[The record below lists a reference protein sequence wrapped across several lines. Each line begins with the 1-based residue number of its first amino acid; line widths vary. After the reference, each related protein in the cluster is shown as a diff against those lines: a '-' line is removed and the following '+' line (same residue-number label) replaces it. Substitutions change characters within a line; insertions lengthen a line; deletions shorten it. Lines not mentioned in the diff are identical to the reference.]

1 MFQEALER
9 DLAAR
14 PAFLDASCAGDAELR
29 ARVEALLAAHDE
41 AGSFLESPTQVD
53 RVAAEVLGA
62 AGSRSLAAGSRVG
75 PYEIVALLGAGG
87 MGEVYRAR
95 DERFGRDVAVKVLPR
110 HHDADPEGA
119 PRFAREARAVG
130 SISHPNILTVF
141 DVGWEE
147 GSPYLVSELLEGE
160 TLGQRL
166 RSGRLSLRECVDLAV
181 QIARGL
187 GAAHDKGVV
196 HRDLKPD
203 NVFLTRQGPVK
214 LLDFGVAKL
223 LEAQPERDSRAPSS
237 KGPGG
242 STLMGTPG
250 YMAPEQMEGRAD
262 QRSDLFA
269 LGALLYRTLTGR
281 SASVEPSTSAAPEAV
296 PAAPAFLRADD
307 VPASLQGIVARCLE
321 RRPEDRFQSAAELR
335 LALERFGDAEEARTP
350 RRRRHSRRT
359 AAAALTAAM
368 FVGALPQ
375 RGSRLA
381 PEGKPV
387 RSLAVL
393 PFRGEGEAA
402 GQDYLVDGATEGL
415 IAEIA
420 RTNPAGVRLIA
431 RSSVMPF
438 KAAGA
443 SLSEVARQLDV
454 DAVVQGTFAR
464 TGSRVRLQVRLARAP
479 SGEPRWAGT
488 YEGSVGE
495 ITWIQRQIARAVAIE
510 VAPGGDAGPEPP
522 RRRPPRT
529 AEAYE
534 AYLRGR
540 YYWNLRTEES
550 VRKAID
556 EFNRAL
562 ALDPL
567 YATAYTGLADA
578 FATLSDML
586 YLMPSRDAYA
596 RAEAA
601 SLRALSLDPLQ
612 VEAHATLGHLR
623 MHAWRWAEAEQ
634 EFRRAIELDGDYA
647 TAHHWRAWNLVC
659 TGRPEEAVAAIDTAR
674 RLDPL
679 SLIINA
685 DAAHIR
691 YFARRYDEAVE
702 QSRRTL
708 QMNPDFQEARRIL
721 FLALLRTHQEG
732 EALRELETFHA
743 SPHGGPGPSVGY
755 AYAVLGHR
763 ARALAVLRQQE
774 ARPQRQFVPP
784 YNLAVIHAGLGD
796 VERAFALLDESIAD
810 NDTESMILAAD
821 PRLDSLRED
830 LRFEALVRRMGLS
843 LRRKGEG

>member
-1 MFQEALER
+1 MFQEALES
-9 DLAAR
+9 DPAAR
-14 PAFLDASCAGDAELR
+14 SAFLDASCAGDAELR
-29 ARVEALLAAHDE
+29 VRVETLLAAHDG

-53 RVAAEVLGA
+53 RMAAEVLG
-62 AGSRSLAAGSRVG
+62 GGTSHSLAAGSRIG
-75 PYEIVALLGAGG
+75 PYEIVELLGAGG

-110 HHDADPEGA
+110 HRDADPQGA
-119 PRFAREARAVG
+119 QRFAREARAVG
-130 SISHPNILTVF
+130 SINHPNILTVF
-141 DVGWEE
+141 DVGWDQ
-147 GSPYLVSELLEGE
+147 STPFLVSELLEGE

-166 RSGRLSLRECVDLAV
+166 RSGRLSALECVGLAV
-181 QIARGL
+181 QITRGL
-187 GAAHDKGVV
+187 GAAHEKGVV

-203 NVFLTRQGPVK
+203 NVFLTRQGLVK
-214 LLDFGVAKL
+214 ILDFGVAKL
-223 LEAQPERDSRAPSS
+223 LETLPEGDPRPSS
-237 KGPGG
+237 PGPGG

-250 YMAPEQMEGRAD
+250 YMAPEQLEGRAD
-262 QRSDLFA
+262 QRADLFS
-269 LGALLYRTLTGR
+269 LGAMLYRMLTGR
-281 SASVEPSTSAAPEAV
+281 SASAEPSTAAGPGPV
-296 PAAPAFLRADD
+296 PAATAFLRTDG
-307 VPASLQGIVARCLE
+307 VPAALEGIVGRCLA
-321 RRPEDRFQSAAELR
+321 RRPEDRFQSASELR
-335 LALERFGDAEEARTP
+335 LALLRFGDAEEARA
-350 RRRRHSRRT
+350 RRRRRLSGF
-359 AAAALTAAM
+359 AAAAAAVL
-368 FVGALPQ
+368 VGALPQ
-375 RGSRLA
+375 HGSRVA
-381 PEGKPV
+381 PEGKPI

-393 PFRGEGEAA
+393 PFRGEGEAV
-402 GQDYLVDGATEGL
+402 GQDYLIDGVTDGL

-420 RTNPAGVRLIA
+420 RTNLAGVRLIS
-431 RSSVMPF
+431 RGSVMPF
-438 KAAGA
+438 KAAGTR
-443 SLSEVARQLDV
+443 LPDVARQLDV
-454 DAVVQGTFAR
+454 DTVVQGTFAR
-464 TGSRVRLQVRLARAP
+464 RGSLVRLEVRLARAP

-488 YEGSVGE
+488 YEGSLSE
-495 ITWIQRQIARAVAIE
+495 ITSIQRQIARAVAIE
-510 VAPGGDAGPEPP
+510 VAPGGAAGPEPP
-522 RRRPPRT
+522 RRRPPLT

-540 YYWNLRTEES
+540 YYWNLRTEED

-556 EFNRAL
+556 EFNHAL

-567 YATAYTGLADA
+567 YAPAYTGLADA

-601 SLRALSLDPLQ
+601 SLRALSLDPFQ
-612 VEAHATLGHLR
+612 GEAHATLGHLR
-623 MHAWRWAEAEQ
+623 MHAWRWTEAEK
-634 EFRRAIELDGDYA
+634 EFRRAIELDGGYA

-659 TGRPEEAVAAIDTAR
+659 TRRPEEAVAAIDTAR

-708 QMNPDFQEARRIL
+708 LMNPGFQEARRIL

-732 EALRELETFHA
+732 EALLELETFYA
-743 SPHGGPGPSVGY
+743 SPHGGPGPSAGY
-755 AYAVLGHR
+755 AYAVLGQR

-796 VERAFALLDESIAD
+796 VERAFALLDESVAE

-821 PRLDSLRED
+821 PRLDTLRED
-830 LRFEALVRRMGLS
+830 PRFAALVRRMGLP
-843 LRRKGEG
+843 